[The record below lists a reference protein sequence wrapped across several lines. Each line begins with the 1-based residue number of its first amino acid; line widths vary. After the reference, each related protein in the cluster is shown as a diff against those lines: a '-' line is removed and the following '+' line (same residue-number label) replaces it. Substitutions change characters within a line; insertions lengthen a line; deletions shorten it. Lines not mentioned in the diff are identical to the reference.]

1 MPTEQNYLQN
11 WLNNIPNNQIL
22 ILGYNEKSE
31 DKNNEKIKLF
41 EKSIKDSFSIY
52 ERSIYIDK
60 ITKINKKS
68 LEENKNK
75 SILAYTTSNINFA
88 WFDNFRSMNYEFVF
102 VQINRIEDICNIH
115 NIPLQPIYY
124 LSKSDPYIILNEISI
139 VEYFINI
146 FIDPKSDFIFKFNQ
160 NSIKEYLYRGK
171 YSIDIDRIKED
182 IKYYKS
188 TFLLTSRLAI
198 FIYKICKFEP
208 LASEKYIG
216 IYYANI
222 FKKSKTFNN
231 KEFSISNT
239 KGYPTKQQNYQ
250 DRYSLREE
258 IAKKLASRNISAED
272 ILFAT
277 NIDINKIINQPI
289 R

>member
-11 WLNNIPNNQIL
+11 WLRNIENYIPNNQIL
-22 ILGYNEKSE
+22 ILGYNDKID

-41 EKSIKDSFSIY
+41 EKSIKDSFSKY
-52 ERSIYIDK
+52 ESSLYIDK

-88 WFDNFRSMNYEFVF
+88 WFDNFKSTNYEFVF
-102 VQINRIEDICNIH
+102 LQINRIEDIYNIH
-115 NIPLQPIYY
+115 NIPLVPIYY
-124 LSKSDPYIILNEISI
+124 LSKLDTSLILNDIRI
-139 VEYFINI
+139 LEYFINI

-160 NSIKEYLYRGK
+160 GSIKEYLYRGK

-222 FKKSKTFNN
+222 FKKSRTFNN

-272 ILFAT
+272 IFFAT
-277 NIDINKIINQPI
+277 NIDISKIKN
-289 R
+289 

>member
-1 MPTEQNYLQN
+1 MSTEQNYLQN
-11 WLNNIPNNQIL
+11 WLSNIPNNQIL

-88 WFDNFRSMNYEFVF
+88 WFDNFKSMNYEFAF
-102 VQINRIEDICNIH
+102 VQINRIEDIY

-124 LSKSDPYIILNEISI
+124 LTKLDPYIILNDISI

-198 FIYKICKFEP
+198 FIYKIYKFEP

-216 IYYANI
+216 IYYANKY
-222 FKKSKTFNN
+222 KKSKTFNN

-239 KGYPTKQQNYQ
+239 KGYPTKPFIYQ

-258 IAKKLASRNISAED
+258 IARKLASRNISAED
-272 ILFAT
+272 IFFAT
-277 NIDINKIINQPI
+277 NIDINKIINQQI
-289 R
+289 I

>member
-22 ILGYNEKSE
+22 ILGYNEKVN
-31 DKNNEKIKLF
+31 KNNEKIKLF
-41 EKSIKDSFSIY
+41 EKSIKDRFSIY
-52 ERSIYIDK
+52 ESSIYIDK

-75 SILAYTTSNINFA
+75 TILAYTTSNINFA
-88 WFDNFRSMNYEFVF
+88 WFDNFKSMNYEFVF
-102 VQINRIEDICNIH
+102 VQINRIEDIYNI
-115 NIPLQPIYY
+115 NNTPLKQICCLAKLEPF
-124 LSKSDPYIILNEISI
+124 KILNEIHI
-139 VEYFINI
+139 LEYIINI

-160 NSIKEYLYRGK
+160 GSIKEYLYRGK

-208 LASEKYIG
+208 LASEKYIEYTML
-216 IYYANI
+216 IYL
-222 FKKSKTFNN
+222 KKVELLTIKNFQYQIQKAIQQSSK
-231 KEFSISNT
+231 IT
-239 KGYPTKQQNYQ
+239 K
-250 DRYSLREE
+250 
-258 IAKKLASRNISAED
+258 
-272 ILFAT
+272 
-277 NIDINKIINQPI
+277 IDIV
-289 R
+289 

>member
-11 WLNNIPNNQIL
+11 WLRNIENNIPNNQIL
-22 ILGYNEKSE
+22 ILGYN

-41 EKSIKDSFSIY
+41 EKSIKDSFSKY
-52 ERSIYIDK
+52 ESSLYIDK

-88 WFDNFRSMNYEFVF
+88 WFDNFKSTNYEFVF
-102 VQINRIEDICNIH
+102 LQINRIEDIYNIH
-115 NIPLQPIYY
+115 NIPLVPIYY
-124 LSKSDPYIILNEISI
+124 LSKLDTSLILNDIRI
-139 VEYFINI
+139 LEYFINI

-160 NSIKEYLYRGK
+160 TSIKEYLYRGK

-258 IAKKLASRNISAED
+258 IAIKLHSKNVPADI

-277 NIDINKIINQPI
+277 NIDIYKIKN
-289 R
+289 